1 MMAAANNDALSVMA
15 TAYGVKRGA
24 RRSTSEV
31 AKRVRDASVLQ
42 HPGMLDDVRLES
54 FAQVVGI
61 FAYNDPEEFDG
72 FRSGAPIPALRE
84 AMVQMVE
91 VYEGDRL
98 RAEQVV
104 DLVLAD
110 LAAKVRTED
119 Q

>member
-1 MMAAANNDALSVMA
+1 VAANNDALSVMA

-24 RRSTSEV
+24 RRSIGEV
-31 AKRVRDASVLQ
+31 AKRVRDASALQ

-61 FAYNDPEEFDG
+61 FAFNDPEEFDG
-72 FRSGAPIPALRE
+72 FRSGGSVAGGLRDM
-84 AMVQMVE
+84 MVGMVA
-91 VYEGDRL
+91 VYEGDPQ

-110 LAAKVRTED
+110 LAAKVREED

>member
-1 MMAAANNDALSVMA
+1 VAANNDALSVMA

-24 RRSTSEV
+24 RRSIVEV
-31 AKRVRDASVLQ
+31 AKRVRDASRLQ

-61 FAYNDPEEFDG
+61 FAFNDREEFDW
-72 FRSGAPIPALRE
+72 FRNGGPVADWLRE
-84 AMVQMVE
+84 MMVGMVA
-91 VYEGDRL
+91 VYEGDPQ

-110 LAAKVRTED
+110 LAAKVREED
-119 Q
+119 G